1 MRLFIVRHG
10 IAIDRDDPACPAEAE
25 RFLTDEGTEKTR
37 RVARRMRAIGLEA
50 RQWYTSPY
58 ERARQTATIFA
69 DALGTAKISL
79 TETASLLPDADPA
92 AFIRELRRDKSQT
105 AVAFGHAPHL
115 DVFIAALCGA
125 GSPITDLKKAGVAC
139 VDIVSFTPLVA
150 RLVWLVAPKLL
161 NLTEK

>member
-10 IAIDRDDPACPAEAE
+10 IAIDRDDPACPTDAE

-37 RVARRMRAIGLEA
+37 RVARRMRALGLEA

-58 ERARQTATIFA
+58 TRARQTATIFA
-69 DALGTAKISL
+69 DALGVPKTISK
-79 TETASLLPDADPA
+79 ETAALLPDADPA
-92 AFIRELRRDKSQT
+92 AFIRELRREKPES

-115 DVFIAALCGA
+115 DVLIAALCGVGA
-125 GSPITDLKKAGVAC
+125 PITDLKKAGVAC

-150 RLVWLVAPKLL
+150 RLVWLVSPKLL